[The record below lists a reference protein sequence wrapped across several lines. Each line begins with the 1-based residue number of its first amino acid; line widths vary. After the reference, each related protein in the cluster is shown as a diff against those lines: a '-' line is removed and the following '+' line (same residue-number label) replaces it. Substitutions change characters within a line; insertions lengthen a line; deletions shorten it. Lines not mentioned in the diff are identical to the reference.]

1 MLVIY
6 FLEQNLLSVEKCRQ
20 LEPSLKE
27 LSDEEILEIVENY
40 YEMGQLATEDF
51 KDNKKGSKNP

>member
-1 MLVIY
+1 M
-6 FLEQNLLSVEKCRQ
+6 LSVEKCRQ